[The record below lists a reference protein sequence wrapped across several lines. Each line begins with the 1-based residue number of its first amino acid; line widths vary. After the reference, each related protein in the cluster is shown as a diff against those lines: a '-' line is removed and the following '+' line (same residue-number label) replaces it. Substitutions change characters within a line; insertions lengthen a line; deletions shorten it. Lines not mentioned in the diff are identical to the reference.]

1 MAQAFS
7 FGAYNSIDEGL
18 QGTACFSAQ
27 LVQDAVSGN
36 IDLNFIGFLPAT
48 DALKRLAGVLDED
61 SDFLSDIRNLLNATA
76 DIETA
81 IALNFALA
89 RSLAFMI
96 SEPQNQAPPGY
107 LHTCQVCKPVAERLG
122 PMIDSLENSVAM
134 ALREVRQEVEKQ
146 LQGEQVKSLRKSI
159 QSTVGPLEAVK
170 AQMVEQIGFFISQ
183 AEHGFQ
189 QSMEIVN
196 GDGSLLYPSILGL
209 FLLCLLLF
217 VHGVFSLGV
226 FACCGGRDHDPCCV
240 RYSAGYS
247 LCSSYCYSMLLLL
260 LGGVMVIASTVGS
273 GVCLVMLDFDKEV
286 GEKLLVSLGVASE
299 ELDETL
305 DVALTVA
312 DRCMSLKV
320 NSTATTNLMDIIELP
335 ARDPTQPGQRST
347 PREDVINLVIVPIEE
362 GFAKLAEA
370 LNTQPPTLHD
380 YPAVTEVREMIG
392 QVNMKSLY
400 WSDVPDILND
410 PIYQLMH
417 PFYYLVSLNCENKRL
432 SEMLPPPLNQ
442 FWVPG
447 LKSMALTGFSFARGS
462 LSVSAPGLA
471 SDINSASF
479 DCPVEFVG
487 DCGTAAHSSNATLTA
502 MCQAGRSF
510 LVDKKLPLA
519 RDPLFVCRYL
529 QLPGAPWGTRCD
541 LTNLSEGNVS
551 EGINVTWS
559 DACVFPNG
567 SIEVFDVD
575 CTLTEFNEL
584 IQSFELSLLAGF
596 KVLDATVLSI
606 LDLIWVELRALV
618 ELHVLNPI
626 QRLLISFDCS
636 FMRSFWSGL
645 TNSLC
650 LRSVAGFHTMS
661 VSYLVAAVLSLNM
674 AIVMYIP
681 WRYSRDNYDTS
692 LDEPPIQ
699 EVTVESAPAPAER
712 VRDEA
717 EIQEPHHP
725 GQPDLSST
733 SHSL

>member
-1 MAQAFS
+1 M
-7 FGAYNSIDEGL
+7 
-18 QGTACFSAQ
+18 
-27 LVQDAVSGN
+27 
-36 IDLNFIGFLPAT
+36 
-48 DALKRLAGVLDED
+48 
-61 SDFLSDIRNLLNATA
+61 
-76 DIETA
+76 
-81 IALNFALA
+81 
-89 RSLAFMI
+89 
-96 SEPQNQAPPGY
+96 
-107 LHTCQVCKPVAERLG
+107 
-122 PMIDSLENSVAM
+122 
-134 ALREVRQEVEKQ
+134 
-146 LQGEQVKSLRKSI
+146 
-159 QSTVGPLEAVK
+159 
-170 AQMVEQIGFFISQ
+170 
-183 AEHGFQ
+183 
-189 QSMEIVN
+189 N

-551 EGINVTWS
+551 EGIN
-559 DACVFPNG
+559 
-567 SIEVFDVD
+567 
-575 CTLTEFNEL
+575 
-584 IQSFELSLLAGF
+584 
-596 KVLDATVLSI
+596 
-606 LDLIWVELRALV
+606 
-618 ELHVLNPI
+618 
-626 QRLLISFDCS
+626 
-636 FMRSFWSGL
+636 
-645 TNSLC
+645 
-650 LRSVAGFHTMS
+650 
-661 VSYLVAAVLSLNM
+661 AA
-674 AIVMYIP
+674 
-681 WRYSRDNYDTS
+681 
-692 LDEPPIQ
+692 
-699 EVTVESAPAPAER
+699 
-712 VRDEA
+712 
-717 EIQEPHHP
+717 
-725 GQPDLSST
+725 
-733 SHSL
+733 